1 MAKDFY
7 ATLGVSKTAD
17 DKAIKNAYRKLARE
31 HHPDVNPNNPKA
43 EARFKEISAAYDVL
57 SDPEKRK
64 MYDKFGDNYDKV
76 PPGYEQY
83 GGQGGGM
90 PGGFGGGV
98 NLEDIFAQAQ
108 RGGGANFQGGGQA
121 GGIGDVFGQ
130 IFGGFGGQGKRRG
143 PEKGGDVEQTVE
155 ISFEESI
162 KGAQRTLNFIIRN
175 DNGRED
181 KRNVT
186 VKIPALISDG
196 ATVKVSGKGAL
207 VQITGSSGLDKGD
220 VQRLVEEA
228 EANAAADAERREKAE
243 AKNNLDQLVFQSQ
256 KFLAENGEKTG
267 ATEKEELQS
276 ALNDARSALEG
287 DDTTRTNEALTR
299 LTTAF
304 QAAGASFYANA
315 QNAEAGGA
323 AEGGSADK
331 ANDGNTVEGEV
342 VEGEVT
348 ETK

>member
-43 EARFKEISAAYDVL
+43 ETRFKEISAAYDVL

-90 PGGFGGGV
+90 PGGFSGGGV

-108 RGGGANFQGGGQA
+108 RGGGANFQTGGQA

-196 ATVKVSGKGAL
+196 ATVKVSGKGASSPTNGPNGDL
-207 VQITGSSGLDKGD
+207 FLKVRVKSDGFWKRDGMNLEIEVPVSFTEAALGASIPVPTRTGEVSLKIPEGTQAGMRFRLSGRGLK
-220 VQRLVEEA
+220 
-228 EANAAADAERREKAE
+228 NEK
-243 AKNNLDQLVFQSQ
+243 S
-256 KFLAENGEKTG
+256 G
-267 ATEKEELQS
+267 ATGDLFVTVKVTVPKNLSERERELIEELKS
-276 ALNDARSALEG
+276 L
-287 DDTTRTNEALTR
+287 RTENVREALPKG
-299 LTTAF
+299 LL
-304 QAAGASFYANA
+304 
-315 QNAEAGGA
+315 
-323 AEGGSADK
+323 
-331 ANDGNTVEGEV
+331 
-342 VEGEVT
+342 
-348 ETK
+348 